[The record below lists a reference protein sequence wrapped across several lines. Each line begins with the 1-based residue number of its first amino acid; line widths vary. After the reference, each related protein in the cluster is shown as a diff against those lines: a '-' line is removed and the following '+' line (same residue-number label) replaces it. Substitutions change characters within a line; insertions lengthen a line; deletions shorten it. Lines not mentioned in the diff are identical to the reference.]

1 MPRRLLFTTVL
12 QLGFRSQAATAQP
25 ALLACLALSGH
36 LVCFKVFARGNALP
50 AFLVQG
56 DSMKNLFVGNMSF
69 QTTSADLKA
78 LFEPFGQLA
87 RVHVAM
93 DRETGRA
100 RGFGFVEMVND
111 AEAATAIAALDGK
124 DIGGRNIKVNEAR
137 PKEAGGGPRSGGGN
151 SGGGYGGDKG
161 GNSGP
166 RGKSGGNK
174 GGGKG
179 RFSNEDYSE
188 VARQP
193 REPRW

>member
-1 MPRRLLFTTVL
+1 
-12 QLGFRSQAATAQP
+12 
-25 ALLACLALSGH
+25 
-36 LVCFKVFARGNALP
+36 
-50 AFLVQG
+50 
-56 DSMKNLFVGNMSF
+56 MKNLFVGNMSF

-111 AEAATAIAALDGK
+111 AEAAAAIAALDGK
-124 DIGGRNIKVNEAR
+124 DMGGRNIKVNEAR
-137 PKEAGGGPRSGGGN
+137 PKEAGGGPRGPRSGGGGN

-174 GGGKG
+174 GSGGKG
-179 RFSNEDYSE
+179 RFSNEDYSD

>member
-1 MPRRLLFTTVL
+1 
-12 QLGFRSQAATAQP
+12 
-25 ALLACLALSGH
+25 
-36 LVCFKVFARGNALP
+36 
-50 AFLVQG
+50 
-56 DSMKNLFVGNMSF
+56 MKNLFVGNMSF

-111 AEAATAIAALDGK
+111 AEAAAAIAALDGK
-124 DIGGRNIKVNEAR
+124 DMGGRNIKVNEAR
-137 PKEAGGGPRSGGGN
+137 PKEAGAPRGSRSSGGGN

-161 GNSGP
+161 DNRGP

-179 RFSNEDYSE
+179 RFSNEDYSD

>member
-1 MPRRLLFTTVL
+1 
-12 QLGFRSQAATAQP
+12 
-25 ALLACLALSGH
+25 
-36 LVCFKVFARGNALP
+36 
-50 AFLVQG
+50 
-56 DSMKNLFVGNMSF
+56 MKNLFVGNMSF

-111 AEAATAIAALDGK
+111 AEAAAAIAALDGK
-124 DIGGRNIKVNEAR
+124 DMGGRNIKVNEAR
-137 PKEAGGGPRSGGGN
+137 PKEAGGGGGPRGPRSGGGGN

-174 GGGKG
+174 GSGGGGKG
-179 RFSNEDYSE
+179 RFSNEDYSD